1 MEERSERLSQLSHN
15 RRKRKQNETSE
26 ERAARVSKTA
36 ARKKARVS
44 SLSEEERIVR
54 EQRQREQTRL
64 RVQALRRKRQQIA
77 ELQSSVE
84 PNAVNGDNSE
94 RATSL
99 HLQTPQLVVVT
110 PVNQGSKISGNLVKF
125 RKAIMEAP
133 SNKCF
138 SCKKLHYGR
147 LGGTIPWDEASKML
161 EVVNLSVD
169 DSVGQLWFCNKCKK
183 SLQQKKIPAAS
194 QFNDMKVAKVPLA
207 LRELNTLEERLIS
220 KATVFMK
227 MVILP
232 RGGQRAVRGQVINFP
247 SDVDGIVSQLPR
259 PPSGEDIVYVQR
271 PDSTTDMECQSVER
285 GGRYLR
291 YRYSRVMGALGW
303 LKMNNPLYED
313 VVINGV
319 TEDMFDD
326 EEDSNGCGE
335 SEDAHAH
342 SEELQESGVVRL
354 DVLHP
359 NIPAVELL
367 QEENAAHGRVHQ
379 LQRVTATPLSIFQD
393 RHNLEVQAFPT
404 LYPDG
409 TNGFGTPRAVK
420 ISPLEYFQVRMLSA
434 DSRWACQPAYIFW
447 ACNIVE
453 AIKLQSSISIALRM
467 RSFRDPSSNHRED
480 RRTEKMRLLTA
491 GQLRGRLDENPHLRE
506 NCYSLMRDIRG
517 TQAYW
522 NSVKIQLYA
531 MFRTLGPP
539 TFFITLSADDSNW
552 TDLMVVLSKCKG
564 QNLSEEQ
571 ASELSPS
578 EKRVLMTTN
587 PIVTARHFA
596 HRFQCLSRE
605 VIKGT
610 GQPIGEVLDFFW
622 RIKFKLRGSPHVH
635 SMWWIKD
642 APNLDTASGRQ
653 VAPQYIDRYNIC
665 GNSQGK

>member
-15 RRKRKQNETSE
+15 KRKRKQNETSE

-36 ARKKARVS
+36 ARKKTRVS
-44 SLSEEERIVR
+44 SLSEEECIVR

-77 ELQSSVE
+77 ELQSCVK
-84 PNAVNGDNSE
+84 PNAVNEDNSE

-138 SCKKLHYGR
+138 SYKKLHYGR

-247 SDVDGIVSQLPR
+247 SDVDGIVSQLPP

-271 PDSTTDMECQSVER
+271 PDSTSDMECQSVEQ

-291 YRYSRVMGALGW
+291 CRYSRVMGALGW

-319 TEDMFDD
+319 TENMFDD
-326 EEDSNGCGE
+326 EEDNNGSGE
-335 SEDAHAH
+335 DEVAHAH
-342 SEELQESGVVRL
+342 NEELQESGVVRL

-359 NIPAVELL
+359 NIPAVELP

-393 RHNLEVQAFPT
+393 RHNLEVQA
-404 LYPDG
+404 
-409 TNGFGTPRAVK
+409 
-420 ISPLEYFQVRMLSA
+420 LS
-434 DSRWACQPAYIFW
+434 
-447 ACNIVE
+447 
-453 AIKLQSSISIALRM
+453 QSS
-467 RSFRDPSSNHRED
+467 
-480 RRTEKMRLLTA
+480 
-491 GQLRGRLDENPHLRE
+491 
-506 NCYSLMRDIRG
+506 
-517 TQAYW
+517 
-522 NSVKIQLYA
+522 
-531 MFRTLGPP
+531 
-539 TFFITLSADDSNW
+539 
-552 TDLMVVLSKCKG
+552 
-564 QNLSEEQ
+564 
-571 ASELSPS
+571 
-578 EKRVLMTTN
+578 
-587 PIVTARHFA
+587 
-596 HRFQCLSRE
+596 
-605 VIKGT
+605 
-610 GQPIGEVLDFFW
+610 
-622 RIKFKLRGSPHVH
+622 
-635 SMWWIKD
+635 
-642 APNLDTASGRQ
+642 
-653 VAPQYIDRYNIC
+653 
-665 GNSQGK
+665 